1 MEVTSELRTQ
11 KELLL
16 NYFRENIETELISL
30 NSRFSR
36 AQYKEK
42 ASEVNKALTRQR
54 NELISRIIILARNEN
69 WNNII
74 ILENILMITYA
85 SYVVMLETRNSIW
98 PYDYMAFSR
107 RIGELWEPFCK
118 ICFYFPNRDISI
130 YEPPLF
136 EDIKAQLTSKIE
148 AFVSNLHILDE
159 EKIQLQSY
167 YNLVWNLVTSGQIQM
182 KEDLH
187 FIDGDVKYVVDFKS
201 GFGSNEKGNTN
212 RLLLVGNIYQSLN
225 DNYKCLIF
233 VRSTENNHYLQTLQ
247 NSGIWETSTG
257 EATYLKIEAFTGYNI
272 SIWIQNNISWMNDF
286 KPEMSN
292 FVRENNL
299 EAYLV
304 W

>member
-1 MEVTSELRTQ
+1 MEITSELRYQ
-11 KELLL
+11 KESLLE
-16 NYFRENIETELISL
+16 YFRTKINDELERLSL
-30 NSRFSR
+30 RFTT
-36 AQYKEK
+36 AQYKDK
-42 ASEVNKALTRQR
+42 ASEINKVFTKLK
-54 NELISRIIILARNEN
+54 NELISDIILLAKNEDWSN
-69 WNNII
+69 VIL
-74 ILENILMITYA
+74 LENILMITYT

-118 ICFYFPNRDISI
+118 NCFYFPTRNISI
-130 YEPPLF
+130 YEPPMFDEVKNRLAT
-136 EDIKAQLTSKIE
+136 DIET
-148 AFVSNLHILDE
+148 FVNGLPILDQ
-159 EKIQLQSY
+159 EKVQLQSY

-187 FIDGDVKYVVDFKS
+187 FKDGDIKYVVDFKS

-225 DNYKCLIF
+225 DNYRCLIF

-257 EATYLKIEAFTGYNI
+257 EVTYRKIEIFTGYDI
-272 SIWIQNNISWMNDF
+272 AAWIQNNISWMNDF
-286 KPEMSN
+286 KPEMST

-299 EAYLV
+299 ESYLV